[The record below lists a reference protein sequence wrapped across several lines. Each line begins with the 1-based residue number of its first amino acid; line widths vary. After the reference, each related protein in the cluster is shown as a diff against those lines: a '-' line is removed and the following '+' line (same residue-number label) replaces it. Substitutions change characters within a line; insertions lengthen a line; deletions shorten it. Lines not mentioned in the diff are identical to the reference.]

1 MGEIVIQNV
10 NVVLPEQVLESGSV
24 RLQDHLIQ
32 EVSENPWLT
41 PEDPNGRIVDG
52 QGAYL
57 LPGFIDIH
65 SDNIENVI
73 QPRPQSMIDFELA
86 MREQEKQ
93 LVCQG
98 ITTMYHSLTIMD
110 TNFGGERVAQKQQ
123 LRSPENLTRLIGLIR
138 NFHEG
143 DHLIRHRFHCRYE
156 ITNTRGYSML
166 LKFIRNRDMQ
176 LLSFMDHTPGQGQ
189 YRNLEFFKNHV
200 MSQSQSE
207 EEKNQIL
214 SSA

>member
-156 ITNTRGYSML
+156 IREKQMVP
-166 LKFIRNRDMQ
+166 
-176 LLSFMDHTPGQGQ
+176 MD
-189 YRNLEFFKNHV
+189 YK
-200 MSQSQSE
+200 MDYAME
-207 EEKNQIL
+207 EL
-214 SSA
+214 AAFA